1 MNTVKNFFQK
11 INPYKYDSVW
21 LVRILYVD
29 IFLSKFMK
37 ICRMTVIACTLVMT
51 SIQTFLFLQRFD
63 GIYFIKYF
71 DLYAVSFLTL
81 VAAFVVPYVYK
92 SFDVGIG
99 WLDSSPTVYVTNKTK
114 RTIKLESFF
123 LNSFVFLNTIVALF
137 SAALYSVPVDGD
149 DDVFFVF
156 RICEDFFPRWKNF
169 LSWFYRILFFPT
181 AVILPSSLY
190 LTLYCVTRLRFQFY
204 LLLDLLRVVEESD
217 NEGVDKEVLLY
228 GRQHQEEITRKLKVC
243 IKLHN
248 EIYAITFA
256 IRKKIDTFIFIFS
269 IGSAIFGISVM
280 VFYFS
285 FQESLEGIRYLRV
298 VTLLIAGVPIL
309 VNIFSCGQSIEDVS
323 NEVVEVLQQV
333 DWNYWNYEN
342 KFLYLM
348 FLSHAQKTLQIKY
361 SNNMAVNYALGVSIA
376 KFVYST
382 LSIMSRLEDIDY
394 GSH

>member
-1 MNTVKNFFQK
+1 M
-11 INPYKYDSVW
+11 
-21 LVRILYVD
+21 
-29 IFLSKFMK
+29 
-37 ICRMTVIACTLVMT
+37 
-51 SIQTFLFLQRFD
+51 
-63 GIYFIKYF
+63 
-71 DLYAVSFLTL
+71 
-81 VAAFVVPYVYK
+81 AAFVVPYVYK

-248 EIYAITFA
+248 EIYA
-256 IRKKIDTFIFIFS
+256 
-269 IGSAIFGISVM
+269 
-280 VFYFS
+280 
-285 FQESLEGIRYLRV
+285 
-298 VTLLIAGVPIL
+298 
-309 VNIFSCGQSIEDVS
+309 
-323 NEVVEVLQQV
+323 
-333 DWNYWNYEN
+333 
-342 KFLYLM
+342 
-348 FLSHAQKTLQIKY
+348 
-361 SNNMAVNYALGVSIA
+361 
-376 KFVYST
+376 
-382 LSIMSRLEDIDY
+382 
-394 GSH
+394 